1 MFTLVQE
8 KPWLGIQSSEP
19 QKKGN
24 SSLELSL
31 HRGPGPSVPK
41 GSHDDQEEY
50 CSLTTLSVKAKGGG
64 LAARLS

>member
-31 HRGPGPSVPK
+31 HWGPGLGVQK
-41 GSHDDQEEY
+41 GTHDQEDY
-50 CSLTTLSVKAKGGG
+50 CSLTTFSVKAKGEG